1 MTNNERKLRRQH
13 QDDRDII
20 ASLNRIADQRRVR
33 IDELLSALE
42 LAKSEAAIRRDMY
55 VQLCQLQWLQWPE
68 SPSPRPTGRRGWRP
82 LPRGSTGGQ
91 EALGLGSKPWT
102 LPCSGPRRK

>member
-1 MTNNERKLRRQH
+1 MTDNERKLRRQH

-33 IDELLSALE
+33 IGELLSALE

-55 VQLCQLQWLQWPE
+55 AQLCQ
-68 SPSPRPTGRRGWRP
+68 
-82 LPRGSTGGQ
+82 
-91 EALGLGSKPWT
+91 GLGRKPWT

>member
-33 IDELLSALE
+33 IDELLIALE
-42 LAKSEAAIRRDMY
+42 LAQQDMPGHRPDVTNVLLALIGWAAP
-55 VQLCQLQWLQWPE
+55 WW
-68 SPSPRPTGRRGWRP
+68 WREK
-82 LPRGSTGGQ
+82 T
-91 EALGLGSKPWT
+91 
-102 LPCSGPRRK
+102 